1 MNKVTET
8 IAGSNY
14 HANSGISLGSI
25 SGCTLYIKED
35 LKIKDVIFNP
45 PATIVFWNDGTKTVA
60 KAHPDDRYS
69 MSWGL
74 MFCMAKKLLGS
85 GHQVKKMLDK
95 YAPDWDDEISIDKK
109 SDKAN
114 KKVCNQPIKTTK
126 LPKWTANGG
135 AKKTLDRY
143 FTMKPKEGVA
153 TPKCN
158 LANDIIDENLT
169 IFHDKETIKDL
180 IKMLQESSY
189 TELMQMY
196 HNLNLWKLPMR
207 LAEVINFPTYL
218 YAMFH
223 TFEIPVKEK
232 TITPLMQFVCC
243 EIARREHEVWVSEET
258 CEASELDVNPTWENR
273 YEN

>member
-8 IAGSNY
+8 IAESNY
-14 HANSGISLGSI
+14 HANSGIRLDSI
-25 SGCTLYIKED
+25 SGYTLYIKED

-95 YAPDWDDEISIDKK
+95 YAPDWDDEISLDK
-109 SDKAN
+109 
-114 KKVCNQPIKTTK
+114 
-126 LPKWTANGG
+126 
-135 AKKTLDRY
+135 Y
-143 FTMKPKEGVA
+143 FAVEPKEEAA

-158 LANDIIDENLT
+158 LADDIIDENLT

-196 HNLNLWKLPMR
+196 HNLNFFLK
-207 LAEVINFPTYL
+207 Y
-218 YAMFH
+218 
-223 TFEIPVKEK
+223 
-232 TITPLMQFVCC
+232 C
-243 EIARREHEVWVSEET
+243 
-258 CEASELDVNPTWENR
+258 
-273 YEN
+273 

>member
-60 KAHPDDRYS
+60 KAHPDDKYS
-69 MSWGL
+69 LSWGL

-95 YAPDWDDEISIDKK
+95 YAPDWDDEIAREMTLEEAEEKAHAEIKK
-109 SDKAN
+109 LSKQAGGASVVMRKFHTN
-114 KKVCNQPIKTTK
+114 
-126 LPKWTANGG
+126 LPKEKVT
-135 AKKTLDRY
+135 
-143 FTMKPKEGVA
+143 V
-153 TPKCN
+153 PKCKPQEDLVDSN
-158 LANDIIDENLT
+158 CT
-169 IFHDKETIKDL
+169 IFHDKETVKGL
-180 IKMLQESSY
+180 ISVLKESSY
-189 TELMQMY
+189 AELMQMY

-207 LAEVINFPTYL
+207 LAEAMNLPTYL

-243 EIARREHEVWVSEET
+243 EIARREHNIYVSEGV
-258 CEASELDVNPTWENR
+258 CEASELDIKPTWENR